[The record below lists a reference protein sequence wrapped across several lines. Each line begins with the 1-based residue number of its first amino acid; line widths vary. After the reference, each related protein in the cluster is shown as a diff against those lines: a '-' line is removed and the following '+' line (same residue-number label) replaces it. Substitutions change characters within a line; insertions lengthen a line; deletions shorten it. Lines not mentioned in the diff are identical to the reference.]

1 MGELF
6 LIENSS
12 IFLTIS
18 AICTL
23 IRVIRLTKSLICIV
37 STSKKIQIEFLA
49 YYFDFSGGNEIQ
61 LSMISKLL

>member
-1 MGELF
+1 MLELF

-12 IFLTIS
+12 IFLTIL

-37 STSKKIQIEFLA
+37 LTSEKIQIEFLA
-49 YYFDFSGGNEIQ
+49 YSFYLSGGNEI
-61 LSMISKLL
+61 

>member
-6 LIENSS
+6 LIEKCSV
-12 IFLTIS
+12 FLTVS
-18 AICTL
+18 VICTL

-37 STSKKIQIEFLA
+37 STSKNIQIEFLA
-49 YYFDFSGGNEIQ
+49 YSFYFSGGNEIE

>member
-6 LIENSS
+6 LIEKSS
-12 IFLTIS
+12 VFLTVS
-18 AICTL
+18 VICTL

-37 STSKKIQIEFLA
+37 STSKNIQIEFLA
-49 YYFDFSGGNEIQ
+49 YSFYFSGCNEIQ